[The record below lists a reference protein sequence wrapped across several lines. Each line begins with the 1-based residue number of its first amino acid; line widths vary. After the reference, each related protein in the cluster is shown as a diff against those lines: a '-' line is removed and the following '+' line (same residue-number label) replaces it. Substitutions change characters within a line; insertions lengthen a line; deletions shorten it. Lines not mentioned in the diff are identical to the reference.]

1 METRSAV
8 YGQWSPLADVVTRAV
23 VEPSRDIE
31 GLRRRMA
38 ESTRQVEG
46 LFDGLL
52 AEAFT
57 WVAPVNIF

>member
-23 VEPSRDIE
+23 VEPSLDIE

-38 ESTRQVEG
+38 ESARQVEG
-46 LFDGLL
+46 LFGSLL
-52 AEAFT
+52 AESFS
-57 WVAPVNIF
+57 